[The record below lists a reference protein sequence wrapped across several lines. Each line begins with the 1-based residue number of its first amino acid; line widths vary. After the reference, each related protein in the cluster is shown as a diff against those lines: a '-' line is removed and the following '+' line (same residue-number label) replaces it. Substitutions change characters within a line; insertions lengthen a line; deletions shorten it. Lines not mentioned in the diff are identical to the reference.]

1 MTPPPAMTAATT
13 GQWNSGR
20 NSAPAPLT
28 AAAGS
33 SVARAR
39 SPSSGLAL
47 GSAALAAPP
56 ASRPSGASLSV
67 MR

>member
-1 MTPPPAMTAATT
+1 MTPPAVMTAAIT
-13 GQWNSGR
+13 GQWNNGR
-20 NSAPAPLT
+20 KSAPATLA

-39 SPSSGLAL
+39 SASSGLAV

-67 MR
+67 MT